1 MLNSTGRT
9 FIMNAKQNWDG
20 QSKGKVLG
28 FKIFVFI
35 LNTFGLNPAYFLL
48 RFVSF
53 YYFLFSKP
61 NKYIR
66 DYFKEVHGY
75 SKFKAWLAVYKNNFL
90 LGQTIIDKVAIMA
103 GAKKAFTTASTNG
116 HYLDELAAIGKG
128 GILVSAHIGN
138 WEVAGQGLNRLKT
151 GFNILMYSNEKE
163 NIKEYMDGV
172 MTKKKINIIAIN
184 EETKSHIIE
193 LHKAFSNN
201 ELVVM
206 HGDRYREGAKTLT
219 ANFFGRPAKFPAGP
233 FVMAAKF
240 GVPLCIVFAVKT
252 SKHHYQFST
261 EKCIQVQRIRDEKQL
276 EKVCQDLLEQYVV
289 EVEKKVKAYPHQ
301 WFNYYDFWK

>member
-1 MLNSTGRT
+1 MADKN
-9 FIMNAKQNWDG
+9 KWDG

-28 FKIFVFI
+28 FKIFGFV
-35 LNTFGLNPAYFLL
+35 LNTFGLRPAYFIL

-66 DYFKEVHGY
+66 DYFIKAHGY
-75 SKFKAWLAVYKNNFL
+75 SNFRARMAVYKNNFL
-90 LGQTIIDKVAIMA
+90 LGQTIMDKVALMSGVKNA
-103 GAKKAFTTASTNG
+103 VKTRSKNG

-138 WEVAGQGLNRLKT
+138 WEVAGQGLNRLGT
-151 GFNILMYSNEKE
+151 AFNILMYTNEKE
-163 NIKEYMDGV
+163 EVKQYMDGV
-172 MTKKKINIIAIN
+172 MTKKKINIIAID

-233 FVMAAKF
+233 FIMAAKF
-240 GVPLCIVFAVKT
+240 GVPLCIVFAIKINKFT
-252 SKHHYQFST
+252 YEFST
-261 EKCIQVQRIRDEKQL
+261 LKPIQVQRVRGDKDL
-276 EKVCQDLLEQYVV
+276 ELVCHNLLQQYVNEL
-289 EVEKKVKAYPHQ
+289 EVMVKAYPHQ

>member
-1 MLNSTGRT
+1 MAN
-9 FIMNAKQNWDG
+9 QNKWDG
-20 QSKGKVLG
+20 QSQAKVLG
-28 FKIFVFI
+28 FKFFVFI
-35 LNTFGLNPAYFLL
+35 LNTFGLNPAYFIL

-66 DYFKEVHGY
+66 EYFIQAHGY
-75 SKFKAWLAVYKNNFL
+75 SNLKARFAVYKNNFI
-90 LGQTIIDKVAIMA
+90 LGQTIIDKVAVMA
-103 GAKKAFTTASTNG
+103 GAKNAFKVIHKNG
-116 HYLDELAAIGKG
+116 EMLNELTAIGKG

-138 WEVAGQGLNRLKT
+138 WEVASQGLNRLGT
-151 GFNILMYSNEKE
+151 AFNVLMYANEKE
-163 NIKEYMDGV
+163 DVKQYMDGV
-172 MTKKKINIIAIN
+172 MKEKKINTIAIN

-219 ANFFGRPAKFPAGP
+219 ANFFGKPAKFPAGP
-233 FVMAAKF
+233 FIMAAKF

-252 SKHHYQFST
+252 DRHTYQFST
-261 EKCIQVQRIRDEKQL
+261 ERPIQVSKVRGEEQL
-276 EKVCQDLLEQYVV
+276 EKVCKELLQQYIEKV
-289 EVEKKVKAYPHQ
+289 EEMAKAYPHQ